1 VIALIFPGSCE
12 VTYLGDDRWRAVA
25 HNPATGGCDGAAATF
40 TAPDGLDPVRSL
52 DDQDTLRSLA
62 EAALP

>member
-1 VIALIFPGSCE
+1 MIALIFHGSCE
-12 VTYLGDDRWRAVA
+12 VTYLGADRWRAVA
-25 HNPATGGCDGAAATF
+25 HNPATGGCDGDAATF
-40 TAPDGLDPVRSL
+40 TAPDRLDPVRSL